1 MTTPYKKALSPNRP
15 NEKRL
20 GMAISP
26 PPCERCIPIYPLRYG
41 ISDRAIDK
49 AVFPTLT
56 TAGYPALAGSKAYG
70 LRVLRPGTYVYLCY
84 FENDRMWTQHY
95 QVTPDV
101 RFARIWWGPSDE
113 DDATPGRLARPDTAG
128 ARVFLSAPESK
139 TAEIVYLLVSDTL
152 LTHRTL
158 WNIETNKDGLRDT
171 LATKCMPAGGVEQTH
186 AFDVALLGVTTA
198 ELLPPAV
205 YGAPR
210 HFEWSEIRFSESV
223 PNVSSIFSDMHIALR
238 PRADIK
244 PFAVVLQDPIGIAS
258 ELHYQVTNAVADKT
272 KYAGK
277 NAHKLQSATLI
288 ANYFESMKAQAAA
301 SPDLSKVLARQRNL
315 VNYAGAM
322 SFPDIYGKR
331 IKEFENAIATTV
343 NDSIAWVMLIGP
355 NRLLGKAL
363 SCFDLTSLHNA
374 RDYESAVFQ
383 CIGGLVHTKDG
394 ATVIEQLITL
404 PIDKSPYWLAL
415 ANGNELLLARLR
427 AGGASIA
434 KNMFEVMD
442 KFMEEHAITPAT
454 NALIGLLQALPQS
467 KQADILVRRLRHVAE
482 IRANATIVGYELPLA
497 HLERAAYEF
506 QGYQSLG
513 PERLRGWKMPSP
525 RANQADLAARVL
537 FYDWVKVGETSY
549 RELDSA
555 PDERP
560 ALPPPRAIR
569 MEGNPFV
576 NAVNRIRGPG
586 GNFFTGLGGVLA
598 LNGMIAAVKHLNHA
612 GEKKQKLVNLLGAIS
627 AFIGASIELGSM
639 LMVVKAESRGNVAL
653 AKNAKMLAA
662 KRGVAFFGA
671 AGVGLI
677 AAADAI
683 RAIRAFSDSNPQL
696 GGMLI
701 GSALTGGVL
710 ALATWAGGTATAATI
725 SGGSGVVAV
734 LGLTPMGWAIVAG
747 AAVILIV
754 GFAFSADM
762 AKHGPVETWLKHSA
776 WGVNSRRYTN
786 QEELDAVH
794 NLYYRPRL
802 TVEWNKAAGYS
813 VGTLRISCQL
823 PETNNVPRDKFQAR
837 VAFSLQDKRLSRV
850 NGPIAHAPASNPLDY
865 RRECMVTPLAGTET
879 EFGWSIQMHEDAQVE
894 LEYLYFPDPD
904 QQPGLALQQ
913 PDAPTPLI
921 FTSGGWFIDPIDPS
935 KLEPVAGPK

>member
-1 MTTPYKKALSPNRP
+1 M
-15 NEKRL
+15 
-20 GMAISP
+20 
-26 PPCERCIPIYPLRYG
+26 
-41 ISDRAIDK
+41 
-49 AVFPTLT
+49 
-56 TAGYPALAGSKAYG
+56 
-70 LRVLRPGTYVYLCY
+70 
-84 FENDRMWTQHY
+84 
-95 QVTPDV
+95 
-101 RFARIWWGPSDE
+101 
-113 DDATPGRLARPDTAG
+113 
-128 ARVFLSAPESK
+128 
-139 TAEIVYLLVSDTL
+139 LVSDTL

-244 PFAVVLQDPIGIAS
+244 PFAIVLQDPIGIAS

-322 SFPDIYGKR
+322 SFPDIYSKR
-331 IKEFENAIATTV
+331 IKEFEKAIATTV

-525 RANQADLAARVL
+525 RANQADLEARVL
-537 FYDWVKVGETSY
+537 FYDWVKVGETTY

-560 ALPPPRAIR
+560 ALPPARAIR

-576 NAVNRIRGPG
+576 NAVNRMRGPAG
-586 GNFFTGLGGVLA
+586 HFFTGLGGYLA
-598 LNGMIAAVKHLNHA
+598 LVGMINA
-612 GEKKQKLVNLLGAIS
+612 QKELSSNRDNTATKISVWGA
-627 AFIGASIELGSM
+627 
-639 LMVVKAESRGNVAL
+639 
-653 AKNAKMLAA
+653 
-662 KRGVAFFGA
+662 
-671 AGVGLI
+671 
-677 AAADAI
+677 
-683 RAIRAFSDSNPQL
+683 
-696 GGMLI
+696 
-701 GSALTGGVL
+701 GSALIGAAIEISASVVAEIARVRGTTALATVAKVFSAKSGIAIFGAGGAGLAAAAEAVRAVGAFNTSNRQQGLMFLFSAISSGVL
-710 ALATWAGGTATAATI
+710 AVATWAGGMAIAATV
-725 SGGSGVVAV
+725 SGGGGAVAF
-734 LGLTPMGWAIVAG
+734 LGLTPGGWAIIALGAIVA
-747 AAVILIV
+747 II
-754 GFAFSADM
+754 GFALGVDIT
-762 AKHGPVETWLKHSA
+762 KHGPVEIWLKHSA
-776 WGVNSRRYTN
+776 WGVDSRHYTN
-786 QEELDAVH
+786 TEELDAVYSL
-794 NLYYRPRL
+794 NYRPRL
-802 TVEWNKAAGYS
+802 TAEWDRATGHS
-813 VGTLRISCQL
+813 VGTLRINCEL
-823 PETNNVPRDKFQAR
+823 PGINDMPGERFQTT
-837 VAFSLQDKRLSRV
+837 LSFTLRGTKITRV
-850 NGPIAHAPASNPLDY
+850 NGPIMHAAGINPINYDS
-865 RRECMVTPLAGTET
+865 ECLVTPIGGTGKEC
-879 EFGWSIQMHEDAQVE
+879 GWSIQMHKDTKVA
-894 LEYLYFPDPD
+894 LEYLYFPDPER
-904 QQPGLALQQ
+904 QPGLALQQ
-913 PDAPTPLI
+913 PDAPAALV
-921 FTSGGWFIDPIDPS
+921 FTSDGWFKSPIDPA
-935 KLEPVAGPK
+935 KLEPVRDPR